1 MAARE
6 RRFLEGVVRLF
17 LMVSAMLVG
26 ASILSACASS
36 PLSERDARLNYEKSV
51 ANYRNCLAANPSNED
66 ACEAQR
72 LTMESDE
79 QAFGL

>member
-1 MAARE
+1 
-6 RRFLEGVVRLF
+6 VRLF
-17 LMVSAMLVG
+17 LVVSALLVG
-26 ASILSACASS
+26 ASILSACANS
-36 PLSERDARLNYEKSV
+36 PISERDARLNYDKSV
-51 ANYRNCLAANPSNED
+51 ANYRNCLAANPSNEN

>member
-1 MAARE
+1 
-6 RRFLEGVVRLF
+6 
-17 LMVSAMLVG
+17 MVSAMLVG
-26 ASILSACASS
+26 AGILSACASS